1 MLVWTACLERRT
13 TDSTSLAGPGNTF
26 TCSLLLTLWGK
37 CLVGCVLDF
46 EKLWRGMTRRQQW
59 AGDGDSDCLPLTA
72 FLYAVDLRFFWC
84 KADLFVVCV
93 VVSFGHAFASIF
105 FSSWIFPATLLNL
118 CVRAFV
124 SFKLVATWKG
134 HRCFWDCRLVFV
146 RSLLSST

>member
-37 CLVGCVLDF
+37 CLVGCVLG
-46 EKLWRGMTRRQQW
+46 LWKTLAWNDSKAAMSRRRGL
-59 AGDGDSDCLPLTA
+59 DCLPLTA

-124 SFKLVATWKG
+124 SFKLVATRKG
-134 HRCFWDCRLVFV
+134 HQCFWDCRLVSV
-146 RSLLSST
+146 RPLLSST